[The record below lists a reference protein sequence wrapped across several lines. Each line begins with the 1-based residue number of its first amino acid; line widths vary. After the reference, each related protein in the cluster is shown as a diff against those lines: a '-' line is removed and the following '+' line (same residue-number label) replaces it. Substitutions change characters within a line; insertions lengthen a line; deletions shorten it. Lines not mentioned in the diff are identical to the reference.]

1 VTVRVITDSAAALGA
16 DMASQH
22 GVVVV
27 PIRVVIA
34 GTAYRDGDVPL
45 SEVVSRVHDG
55 VTTSGPPPGAFLEA
69 LEGAEDGAVVVT
81 VAGTLSSTLVSAGIA
96 AGRVPIDVRV
106 VDTGSAAGA
115 QALVA
120 LHAARVAARGA
131 RLEDVEVAAR
141 RVAGRAR
148 LIGMLETLDYLVRG
162 GRVNNIVGLAGRV
175 GVRPLFELAGGKIH
189 RLRPAFSS
197 QGGRRRMLSEWRRS
211 RTTPGAR
218 AHVVALHA
226 MAEEGARRLLDAV
239 RQECDPA
246 TAMVSEFGAGM
257 VVHTGPGLL
266 GLSWWWEDEP

>member
-1 VTVRVITDSAAALGA
+1 VITDSAAALGEDVA
-16 DMASQH
+16 AQH

-27 PIRVVIA
+27 PIRVVIG
-34 GTAYRDGDVPL
+34 GTAYRDGEVPL
-45 SEVVSRVHDG
+45 SEVVSRAHDG
-55 VTTSGPPPGAFLEA
+55 VTTSGPPPGAFLDA
-69 LEGAEDGAVVVT
+69 FEGAEEGAVVVT

-96 AGRVPIDVRV
+96 AGRAPIDVRV

-131 RLEDVEVAAR
+131 GLEDVEVAAR

-197 QGGRRRMLSEWRRS
+197 QGGRRRMLGEWRRS
-211 RTTPGAR
+211 RTPGSR

-226 MAEEGARRLLDAV
+226 MAEEGALRLLEAV
-239 RQECDPA
+239 GRECDPA

-257 VVHTGPGLL
+257 VAHSGPGLL
-266 GLSWWWEDEP
+266 GLSWWWEDEL